1 MVELI
6 YNLMRAITSV
16 IGAEQGFINMWE
28 AIRDFLELG
37 GDVLFLIGALMIFMW
52 ILIIE
57 RMLYFAINHRQ
68 VVKKTVAEW
77 NARSD
82 RKSWKAHRIRE
93 AMISEVRLIAQQ
105 YLGLIQASVALCPLL
120 GLLGTVT
127 GMVGVFEVMSILGSG
142 NARAMAD
149 GISKATVPTMCGM
162 VAALSGLFI
171 SFWLQRKAQIEIQL
185 LGEHMTMESRI
196 DQS

>member
-37 GDVLFLIGALMIFMW
+37 GDVLLLIGALMIFMW

-68 VVKKTVAEW
+68 VVKKTVAAW
-77 NARSD
+77 NARSE
-82 RKSWKAHRIRE
+82 RKSWRAHRIRE
-93 AMISEVRLIAQQ
+93 AMISEVRLTAQR
-105 YLGLIQASVALCPLL
+105 YLGLIQASVALCPLM

-171 SFWLQRKAQIEIQL
+171 SYWLQRKAQIEIQL
-185 LGEHMTMESRI
+185 LGEQMTM
-196 DQS
+196 DH